1 MSVYSKFDDISLP
14 APPVVVTGDTLRYI
28 SKDLPQFLD
37 SQYLS
42 LLDFISAVQ
51 SEFLIGNNQIVDVSA
66 DKVAN
71 NTQFLNTVFVGA
83 ESKIKL
89 DGPNNLIT
97 VDDNQ
102 GTPRTRVKIGKLGSS
117 TTNEY
122 GIQVIDATG
131 TVKFQT
137 SSSTFLDGGII
148 SADTITATQI
158 DANTITATQIAADT
172 ITADEI
178 AGTTITAAELA
189 AGAVTAG
196 KIDVSTLSAISANLG
211 TITAGTIT
219 GGLIQTAASGA
230 RVELATTGIN
240 AYKADGTQTVDINV
254 DGTFRMG
261 PSGGNNIA
269 WDNSNMTVTGDIIST
284 GNIEDG
290 AITVP
295 TVTTAT
301 KSANGLNTYPGNLTL
316 TVPTKGG
323 NVIGT
328 ISVEAVIR
336 GSATV
341 GTGNANLQ
349 VTIDSN
355 SFKNTCSFYATSGGG
370 SAVTAQN
377 QSGNTVTGT
386 FLDGDPAG
394 SISSAAD
401 TTYTIALSIQDNNS
415 GITAT
420 VISYTA
426 KLVTLETF
434 K

>member
-14 APPVVVTGDTLRYI
+14 VPPIVVTGDTLRYI
-28 SKDLPQFLD
+28 SRDLPQFLD
-37 SQYLS
+37 SQYLA

-51 SEFLIGNNQIVDVSA
+51 SEFLISNNQIVDVSA

-102 GTPRTRVKIGKLGSS
+102 GTPRTRVKIGKLGTSA
-117 TTNEY
+117 TNEY
-122 GIQVIDATG
+122 GIQVIDAAG
-131 TVKFQT
+131 SVKFQT
-137 SSSTFLDGGII
+137 GTSTFLDGGII

-158 DANTITATQIAADT
+158 DANTITATEIAADT

-178 AGTTITAAELA
+178 ASTTITAAELS

-196 KIDVSTLSAISANLG
+196 KIDVSTLSAISADLG

-219 GGLIQTAASGA
+219 GGLIQTASSGA
-230 RVELATTGIN
+230 RVELATSGLN
-240 AYKADGTQTVDINV
+240 AYKADGTQTVDINI
-254 DGTFRMG
+254 DGTFRFG
-261 PSGGNNIA
+261 TAAGDRIE
-269 WDNSNMTVTGDIIST
+269 WDNTNFTVTGDIIAT
-284 GNIEDG
+284 GNIQDG

-295 TVTTAT
+295 TVTTGSKA
-301 KSANGLNTYPGNLTL
+301 ANGLNTYPGNLAL
-316 TVPTKGG
+316 TVSTRGG

-328 ISVEAVIR
+328 ITVNATIG
-336 GSATV
+336 GSGGDDDRETCQLRCQIDGNTFINTV
-341 GTGNANLQ
+341 AIQ
-349 VTIDSN
+349 S
-355 SFKNTCSFYATSGGG
+355 AGGG
-370 SAVTAQN
+370 SQGSISN
-377 QSGNTVTGT
+377 QFVSGT
-386 FLDGDPAG
+386 FLDGNPAG

-401 TTYTIALSIQDNNS
+401 TTYTIALDVPAVHGPDITS
-415 GITAT
+415 GVVLEYSVT
-420 VISYTA
+420 
-426 KLVTLETF
+426 LVTLETF

>member
-37 SQYLS
+37 SQYLA

-51 SEFLIGNNQIVDVSA
+51 SEFLISNNQIVDVSA

-89 DGPNNLIT
+89 DGPNNLIS

-102 GTPRTRVKIGKLGSS
+102 GTPVTRVKIGKLGSS
-117 TTNEY
+117 ATNEY
-122 GIQVIDATG
+122 GIQVIDAAG

-137 SSSTFLDGGII
+137 GTSTFLDGGII

-158 DANTITATQIAADT
+158 DANTITATEIAADT

-219 GGLIQTAASGA
+219 GGLIQTATSGA
-230 RVELATTGIN
+230 RVELATTGLN
-240 AYKADGTQTVDINV
+240 AYKADGTQTVDVNT
-254 DGTFRMG
+254 DGTFRFG

-269 WDNSNMTVTGDIIST
+269 WDNSTITVTGDIIAT

-295 TVTTAT
+295 TVTTGT
-301 KSANGLNTYPGNLTL
+301 SSDGSDVNLTVS
-316 TVPTKGG
+316 TRGG

-328 ISVEAVIR
+328 ISVVAVAR
-336 GSATV
+336 GGSSV
-341 GTGNANLQ
+341 GTGIANMRVQ
-349 VTIDSN
+349 IDGN
-355 SFKNTCSFYATSGGG
+355 TFKNLISSKARTGGG
-370 SAVTAQN
+370 SVVVGLDTPGQTC
-377 QSGNTVTGT
+377 SGT
-386 FLDGDPAG
+386 FLDGNPNG
-394 SISSAAD
+394 SIDTAAD
-401 TTYTIALSIQDNNS
+401 TTYTVQVDSTDQTSD
-415 GITAT
+415 TT
-420 VISYTA
+420 VGVVSYTVT
-426 KLVTLETF
+426 LVTLELF